1 MLFRSMGDVLEHLM
15 TPEKL
20 LNRLRKYLKPDGHII
35 VSMPN
40 VKHYSVMLP
49 LLQRDE
55 FSYSDAGILDRTH
68 VKMYTG
74 VEIQKLLLRCG
85 YGIETLGYTVMGK
98 PDEDEEK
105 MIDMLN
111 SLMERP
117 ARESFL
123 AYQYILRARC
133 VEC

>member
-1 MLFRSMGDVLEHLM
+1 M
-15 TPEKL
+15 
-20 LNRLRKYLKPDGHII
+20 
-35 VSMPN
+35 
-40 VKHYSVMLP
+40 
-49 LLQRDE
+49 
-55 FSYSDAGILDRTH
+55 
-68 VKMYTG
+68 KMYTG

-133 VEC
+133 FEC